1 VGLEMREFC
10 AGEPI
15 DEAYVPLVL
24 EECAFGGTDLRRFEW
39 KQRPPREKLEDFRVG
54 IIGSGF
60 GGLCAAIR
68 LQQAGIP
75 FTVYEKNDD
84 IGGTWYENDYP
95 DLRVDVPNH
104 FYSYSFEPNPDWSS
118 FFARRDE
125 LKSYIDA
132 IALKHALRRHVR
144 LRTEVVSA
152 RWDEARATWNVHL
165 RNGDG
170 TQEEERVRALISAVG
185 MLNRPSVP
193 DLPGL
198 RDFAGISFH

>member
-1 VGLEMREFC
+1 EW
-10 AGEPI
+10 AQPPPS
-15 DEAYVPLVL
+15 EAL
-24 EECAFGGTDLRRFEW
+24 AA
-39 KQRPPREKLEDFRVG
+39 FRVG
-54 IIGSGF
+54 IIGSGL

-75 FTVYEKNDD
+75 FTIYEKNDD
-84 IGGTWYENDYP
+84 IGGTWYENDFP

-125 LKSYIDA
+125 LKAYIDA
-132 IALKHALRRHVR
+132 IAHKHDLRKNVR

-152 RWDEARATWNVHL
+152 HWDEARGIWNVRL
-165 RNGDG
+165 RGADG
-170 TQEEERVRALISAVG
+170 SEEEDEVRALISAVG

-198 RDFAGISFH
+198 SDFAGLSFHSSHWSPEVPLAGRRFGVIGTGATGMQIVPGIA

>member
-1 VGLEMREFC
+1 EIRAHALATLESLERGEVRPATDDGIVLEIMRFC
-10 AGEPI
+10 AGEAI
-15 DEAYVPLVL
+15 AEAYLPLVR
-24 EECAFGGTDLRRFEW
+24 EECGFGGTDLRRYEW
-39 KQRPPREKLEDFRVG
+39 RARPAPEQLAEFPAG

-75 FTVYEKNDD
+75 FTIYEKNDD

-125 LKSYIDA
+125 LKAYIDG
-132 IALKHALRRHVR
+132 IALKHGLRQHVR
-144 LRTEVVSA
+144 LGTEVVSA
-152 RWDEARATWNVHL
+152 RRAEAR
-165 RNGDG
+165 
-170 TQEEERVRALISAVG
+170 
-185 MLNRPSVP
+185 
-193 DLPGL
+193 
-198 RDFAGISFH
+198 